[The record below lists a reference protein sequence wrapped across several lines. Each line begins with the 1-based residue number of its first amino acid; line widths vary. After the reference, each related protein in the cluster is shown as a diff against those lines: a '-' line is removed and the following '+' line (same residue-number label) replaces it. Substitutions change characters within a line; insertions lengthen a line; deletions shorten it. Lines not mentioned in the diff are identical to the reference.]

1 MKSATAQVLE
11 FRPGQIIQMHKGE
24 VLHGSGIV
32 GDFGAV
38 LLPEAPTA
46 TIKKASGWFNR
57 PKPVVPMFAGDG
69 YALAMDQR
77 QKDFLPGG
85 KYPEKALLDTMSD
98 IQGRAV
104 LMEILNEAGTP
115 NNSFNWLVVG
125 IMAMAV
131 FSASALMLWAFLD
144 TKGGLAG
151 VFGW

>member
-1 MKSATAQVLE
+1 
-11 FRPGQIIQMHKGE
+11 
-24 VLHGSGIV
+24 
-32 GDFGAV
+32 
-38 LLPEAPTA
+38 
-46 TIKKASGWFNR
+46 
-57 PKPVVPMFAGDG
+57 
-69 YALAMDQR
+69 
-77 QKDFLPGG
+77 
-85 KYPEKALLDTMSD
+85 PEKALLDTMSD

-104 LMEILNEAGTP
+104 IMDIINEHGTT